1 MVIGRKAGLG
11 ANGLGRS
18 GKQGF
23 TLLEVLLSL
32 MLIAMILVATTFFIF
47 SMGEL
52 WGRGADVR
60 LFDRHTRGLTRFL
73 QGTIDRAAIYWDA
86 ENTDRVL
93 LMQPPGVGHFDESLI
108 TFEVAEAPPFL
119 VWPEVPLPSVV
130 CYLQMVP
137 DEGLYLL
144 WHSRLEVDFEEQ
156 EPRRTQL
163 SPFVTGLIYDYY
175 DPETEAWNSHDRL
188 ETDSNGDPLLPERLR
203 LVFHHDRMDRE
214 TVLTLPNRNAT
225 VNLF

>member
-1 MVIGRKAGLG
+1 MV
-11 ANGLGRS
+11 NGNRRS
-18 GKQGF
+18 SGGKGGF
-23 TLLEVLLSL
+23 TLIEILLSL

-73 QGTIDRAAIYWDA
+73 QGTMDRATIYWDA
-86 ENTDRVL
+86 ENTDRIL

-108 TFEVAEAPPFL
+108 SFEVAEAPAFL
-119 VWPEVPLPSVV
+119 VWPDVALPSVV
-130 CYLQMVP
+130 CYLQLVP
-137 DEGLYLL
+137 DEGLFLL
-144 WHSRLEVDFEEQ
+144 WQSRLEVDFEEQ
-156 EPRRTQL
+156 EPRRTLL

-175 DPETEAWNSHDRL
+175 DAETETWNSYDRL
-188 ETDSNGDPLLPERLR
+188 EANADGDPILPERLR

-214 TVLTLPNRNAT
+214 TILTLPKRNAT